1 MPYQIIYSSVGST
14 PMQLEDLEDL
24 LEQAQCRNARKGI
37 TGALVYVDGHFLQV
51 LEGEREGVQK
61 LMARISGDLRHET
74 VTVLQEGEISTA
86 AFSDWNMAYVSA
98 TPEQVAEWA
107 GLSGTTELPEVLKDM
122 HQDREM
128 AEKVAR
134 RILAV
139 LVGDQSLT
147 PRVE

>member
-1 MPYQIIYSSVGST
+1 MTYQIIYSSVGST

-37 TGALVYVDGHFLQV
+37 TGALVYVDGHFLQI

-61 LMARISGDLRHET
+61 LMARISGDLRHEA
-74 VTVLQEGEISTA
+74 VTVLQEGEIASA

-98 TPEQVAEWA
+98 TPKQVAEWA
-107 GLSGTTELPEVLKDM
+107 GLSDTTQLPEVLKDM

-128 AEKVAR
+128 AEQVAR

-139 LVGDQSLT
+139 LAGDQSLT
-147 PRVE
+147 PKVE

>member
-1 MPYQIIYSSVGST
+1 MTYQIIYSSVAST

-24 LEQAQCRNARKGI
+24 LEQAQCRNVRKGI
-37 TGALVYVDGHFLQV
+37 TGALVYVDGHFLQI

-74 VTVLQEGEISTA
+74 VTILQESEISFA
-86 AFSDWNMAYVSA
+86 AFSEWNMAYVSA

-107 GLSGTTELPEVLKDM
+107 GLSGTTGLPEVLKDM
-122 HQDREM
+122 HQDRHM
-128 AEKVAR
+128 AEQVAR

-139 LVGDQSLT
+139 LVGEAAQQTRAD
-147 PRVE
+147 